1 MSADARLSAA
11 LPGHPKTK
19 KLIRR
24 CGEAGAWHL
33 VCLILWA
40 RVNRP
45 DGDLSGM
52 TAEDIELAV
61 DWRGD
66 PDAFVSALDQVGF
79 LDGQEGEYRLHDWA
93 EHQPW
98 SAGSEARSEKA
109 RWAGLCKQH
118 GRAEAARLMPDYAAR
133 ISAAGTEKSAAS
145 TPKTAT
151 STDVAELDSA
161 TGTKQAAPSP
171 LPSPSPYPSLLQ
183 EQEQDQEPPIPPD
196 GGQADPESTPA
207 KPKRRSDGLT
217 YAAFMEACRAD
228 GEKPIPPSHA
238 VFTFAADTGI
248 PVEFVRLAWREFSR
262 QYRDTKKIQAGKA
275 GWRKKFDNCVR
286 RNWYKLWWDSADGI
300 ALTTTGQLLKRE
312 LEAETARREDK
323 AA

>member
-52 TAEDIELAV
+52 TSEDIELAV

-66 PDAFVSALDQVGF
+66 PDAFVEALGQVGF
-79 LDGQEGEYRLHDWA
+79 LDGEEGAYQLHDWA

-118 GRAEAARLMPDYAAR
+118 GRTEAARLMPDYAAR
-133 ISAAGTEKSAAS
+133 ISATGTEKSAAS
-145 TPKTAT
+145 TTKTAT
-151 STDVAELDSA
+151 STHVAQLDSA
-161 TGTKQAAPSP
+161 TGTNQAAPSP
-171 LPSPSPYPSLLQ
+171 LPLPSPSPSPSLL
-183 EQEQDQEPPIPPD
+183 QEQDQEPPIPPK
-196 GGQADPESTPA
+196 GGKAGKKPRVPSGKSTFSTFVQGCRESGT
-207 KPKRRSDGLT
+207 
-217 YAAFMEACRAD
+217 
-228 GEKPIPPSHA
+228 KPIPAGDPI
-238 VFTFAADTGI
+238 FAFADDALI
-248 PVEFVRLAWREFSR
+248 PREFLELAWREFARKHRETSR
-262 QYRDTKKIQAGKA
+262 QQKDWRAHFRNAVRGNWGK
-275 GWRKKFDNCVR
+275 V
-286 RNWYKLWWDSADGI
+286 WYFPADGEQA
-300 ALTTTGQLLKRE
+300 ALTTVGVQLRRE
-312 LEAETARREDK
+312 REAEAERK
-323 AA
+323 AAQKQDEAA